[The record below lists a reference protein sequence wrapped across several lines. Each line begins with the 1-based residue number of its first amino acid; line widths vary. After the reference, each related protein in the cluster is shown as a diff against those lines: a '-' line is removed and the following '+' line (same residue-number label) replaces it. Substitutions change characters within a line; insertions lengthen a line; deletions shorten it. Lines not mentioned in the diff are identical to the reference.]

1 MSNAVHGSRL
11 ICTCIH
17 LLVYDCVVVYVYMH
31 YMWDVSGMGD
41 AAVNS
46 ISGYV
51 NAHVVHDKHTEPSE
65 LNDHH
70 PSLLSIMDASD
81 SDDEATTLNLL
92 GATTSKTQ
100 SWSELAKDIRV
111 TMNACVSGRWGARVL

>member
-1 MSNAVHGSRL
+1 MSNAVHGSQL
-11 ICTCIH
+11 ICTCID
-17 LLVYDCVVVYVYMH
+17 LLVYDCVVVYVYMY

-51 NAHVVHDKHTEPSE
+51 NAHVVHDKHAEPSE

-81 SDDEATTLNLL
+81 SDGDGTTLNLL

-111 TMNACVSGRWGARVL
+111 TMNACVSGRLGARVL